1 MFHVLCGRC
10 CPMET
15 AVESLWCR
23 QVSEFWSLV
32 ESHGPCALLDLCFYS
47 QNKLNSWP
55 FYMNP
60 TNPPA
65 YKNVCLAIWLTIYTM
80 LSSGLLSPSLSLYK
94 YVSVYLG
101 YLYIYL
107 HIYMDCMYLS
117 TAAKHAGLSLPL
129 VCLYG
134 FQSVI
139 YRSSP
144 QCDVTECF
152 EGLCIATLFRILFCD
167 THQNQIQW
175 ITV

>member
-23 QVSEFWSLV
+23 KVSAFWSLV

-107 HIYMDCMYLS
+107 HIYMDCMYCIWIVCIYLLLLNTLACLLLS
-117 TAAKHAGLSLPL
+117 SVSMAFGLSSTGRLPN
-129 VCLYG
+129 
-134 FQSVI
+134 
-139 YRSSP
+139 
-144 QCDVTECF
+144 VTSRNVLRGCA
-152 EGLCIATLFRILFCD
+152 L
-167 THQNQIQW
+167 QP
-175 ITV
+175 